1 MGHICCNEKN
11 NEKVSKKSNARIN
24 IERKNDGKF
33 SEISS
38 NNLINSKNKNDGKFS
53 KILNEQINTEKKID
67 GNVPKISDE
76 QIHNEKKSE
85 DKSSKVSNEQI
96 NNVQKIHIEKKINDR
111 VPEIYNEQN
120 EHEREIKINNIFP
133 RGSKYEKELNSNF
146 KYFNVFWYDE
156 NKNNDFN
163 LFKKCYENVQ
173 FYKANNLNS
182 IINFFKKE
190 SISEWI
196 VVTTGSK
203 GKELIQN
210 LEKNICIK
218 SFFIY
223 CKNTEYH
230 ESWAKNIKKVGC
242 ITSSPEI
249 LCQKFIEFN
258 NSYYIPNFN
267 YKSKNNNIEIPF
279 NENKKFSESIFT
291 SNPITL
297 KHIIDYKESIKEKY
311 NNLCIKLFHYLDDE
325 EFIND
330 FKKAKLE
337 GDSPVILTINIIKFS
352 DEALQNLRNN
362 LKYLALISLYFSKYP
377 FLYNLFTFEE
387 INEIFKK
394 EITFDMI
401 IGLEFNLFSILE
413 KLCKKIMENESI
425 LDEKDELKEIQI
437 SCIYLI
443 IFAFKTTNQDFY
455 SFMNNIQIKNFFRD
469 IDFCLKILVSSKFSI
484 LNGEKFNFLDEI
496 NLSLSICDLRYPIYI
511 TVLINEDINKNYFT
525 EEEKKIINDS
535 LSIKDFI
542 IIGDKKFHEKIK
554 TIEKYI
560 KFKSLKYLSIEQ
572 ISNYVN
578 EKLQKA
584 GTEISTYFYFLI
596 LRLDEFQENFEK
608 LVILTMKLGITF
620 IAILYVENEDN
631 INFYKAHININCFC
645 LFTRRYNINYLSQ
658 KKNFIN
664 PFYFP
669 EPEELGEILNIKIPK
684 ITFEQNDEDI
694 FQNGCFELAETFDIN
709 LIKNKFALKYL

>member
-1 MGHICCNEKN
+1 MYFGMT
-11 NEKVSKKSNARIN
+11 
-24 IERKNDGKF
+24 
-33 SEISS
+33 
-38 NNLINSKNKNDGKFS
+38 
-53 KILNEQINTEKKID
+53 KIKTMIL
-67 GNVPKISDE
+67 
-76 QIHNEKKSE
+76 
-85 DKSSKVSNEQI
+85 
-96 NNVQKIHIEKKINDR
+96 
-111 VPEIYNEQN
+111 
-120 EHEREIKINNIFP
+120 
-133 RGSKYEKELNSNF
+133 
-146 KYFNVFWYDE
+146 
-156 NKNNDFN
+156 
-163 LFKKCYENVQ
+163 
-173 FYKANNLNS
+173 
-182 IINFFKKE
+182 INFFKKE

-279 NENKKFSESIFT
+279 NENKKFSESIFA

-337 GDSPVILTINIIKFS
+337 GDSPIILTINIIKSS

-525 EEEKKIINDS
+525 EEEKKLINDS

-560 KFKSLKYLSIEQ
+560 NSS
-572 ISNYVN
+572 
-578 EKLQKA
+578 
-584 GTEISTYFYFLI
+584 
-596 LRLDEFQENFEK
+596 
-608 LVILTMKLGITF
+608 
-620 IAILYVENEDN
+620 
-631 INFYKAHININCFC
+631 H
-645 LFTRRYNINYLSQ
+645 
-658 KKNFIN
+658 
-664 PFYFP
+664 
-669 EPEELGEILNIKIPK
+669 
-684 ITFEQNDEDI
+684 
-694 FQNGCFELAETFDIN
+694 
-709 LIKNKFALKYL
+709 